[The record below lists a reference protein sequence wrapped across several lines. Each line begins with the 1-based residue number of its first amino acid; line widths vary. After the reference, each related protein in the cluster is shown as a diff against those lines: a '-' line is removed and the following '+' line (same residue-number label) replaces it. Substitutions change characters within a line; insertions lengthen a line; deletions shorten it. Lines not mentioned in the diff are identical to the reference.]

1 MRIAL
6 NGASGY
12 TGRLAAAELAR
23 RGIDAVLVGR
33 DPGRLAVA
41 AAGAASRSGSR
52 TSATRTPWRLPSP
65 GPTR

>member
-33 DPGRLAVA
+33 DPGRLAA
-41 AAGAASRSGSR
+41 AAPAPASRSGSR
-52 TSATRTPWRLPSP
+52 TSATRTPWRPPSP

>member
-23 RGIDAVLVGR
+23 RGIDAASSAVT
-33 DPGRLAVA
+33 RLAWRRPRPA
-41 AAGAASRSGSR
+41 PASRSGSR
-52 TSATRTPWRLPSP
+52 TSATRTRWRVPSP
-65 GPTR
+65 GPMR